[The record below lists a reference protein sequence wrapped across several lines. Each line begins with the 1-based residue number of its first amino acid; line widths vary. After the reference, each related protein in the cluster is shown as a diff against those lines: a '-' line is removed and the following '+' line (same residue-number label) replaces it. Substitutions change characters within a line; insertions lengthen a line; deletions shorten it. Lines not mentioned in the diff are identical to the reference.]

1 MTRSSFELDSQSL
14 NFPDLTMRRLT
25 VAALVAL
32 VSLTTMATA
41 QTRTEETVTT
51 TDSTGKEVTSKVVRV
66 GTSEDI
72 TIRTNMIVVNPLK
85 MFLFYNLSYYHALS
99 KSIVVGGGLQMP
111 TISGISGFGAN
122 AEMRWHPSGKA
133 MRGFY
138 VAPNVS
144 FNSLTNTTEFDNST
158 IESSVTPISLGVL
171 VGWQWFPGDD
181 FAIGLGLGVDYYWVS
196 ADATDGETSVFDS
209 YDGTAPA
216 LRFDI
221 GYAW

>member
-1 MTRSSFELDSQSL
+1 
-14 NFPDLTMRRLT
+14 MRRVTIATL
-25 VAALVAL
+25 VALVAL
-32 VSLTTMATA
+32 TASAAA

-72 TIRTNMIVVNPLK
+72 TARSNMIVVNPLK

-111 TISGISGFGAN
+111 TVSGISGFGAN

-138 VAPNVS
+138 VAPNIS
-144 FNSLTNTTEFDNST
+144 FNTLSTKETFFDGST
-158 IESSVTPISLGVL
+158 LESSATPISLGVL
-171 VGWQWFPGDD
+171 TGWQWFPGDE
-181 FAIGLGLGVDYYWVS
+181 FAIGLGLGIDYYWIS
-196 ADATDGETSVFDS
+196 ADATDGETSVFGS
-209 YDGTAPA
+209 YDGLAPA